1 MDDGRRL
8 TSAAQAAFLLEQL
21 DAPIEGCNK
30 P

>member
-8 TSAAQAAFLLEQL
+8 TGAAQAAFLLEQL
-21 DAPIEGCNK
+21 EAHIKECNK